1 MMTHLLKE
9 TKGEVKL
16 TNEHGK
22 TKDSILEFFVQA
34 ANQHDFLLDITLNVN
49 GAIVTGTLV
58 SAKEYFETLSE
69 TFAEGSEVAQK
80 ISEQLAQATEAID
93 DSEAHFIHLKNAKV
107 YCGDSKPT
115 PSKGDI
121 LWRGKLT
128 ELDGFF
134 LGKISVGRENS

>member
-1 MMTHLLKE
+1 MS
-9 TKGEVKL
+9 
-16 TNEHGK
+16 NEHSK
-22 TKDSILEFFVQA
+22 TKDSIIESFVRA
-34 ANQHDFLLDITLNVN
+34 ANRHDFSLDISLNVN

-80 ISEQLAQATEAID
+80 ISEQLAQAAEAID

-121 LWRGKLT
+121 LWRGKLN
-128 ELDGFF
+128 ELNGFF
-134 LGKISVGRENS
+134 LGKISDG